1 MCEGGSGGTRCSKVG
16 LRRRRAPDL
25 KPWGLAAVVAEFI
38 AKDFLGP
45 DKS

>member
-1 MCEGGSGGTRCSKVG
+1 MCEGRSGGTRCSKVG
-16 LRRRRAPDL
+16 PRRRGPPDL
-25 KPWGLAAVVAEFI
+25 KPWGLAAVGAEFI